1 MPVCK
6 LCERDFTQEEID
18 NGVTLPHT
26 TASRIRLVRFSNGT
40 LHQFEKKS
48 NVQLPHGT
56 YVTAK
61 PTPVEAPLAEVEAL
75 TDPVEQPPQAIETPD
90 AGQQPDVESL
100 AHDLDAH
107 FHPEPELPEAKNIGL
122 NKAEAD
128 DGYVDCFVV
137 FMTSHDTQ
145 GRGRGPIGI
154 ARKVN
159 RRRDNH
165 DGFRFRVADVVTTGG
180 ETIKP
185 GSKIRGRVVADSEYE
200 RLIDIEVY
208 IPQEK
213 SKRPPSPVKKR
224 EPAIKIYKH
233 DEEE

>member
-1 MPVCK
+1 M
-6 LCERDFTQEEID
+6 FTQEEID
-18 NGVTLPHT
+18 NGVMLPHT
-26 TASRIRLVRFSNGT
+26 RASRIRLVRFPGGT
-40 LHQFEKKS
+40 LHQFSTEKKT
-48 NVQLPHGT
+48 NAQLPTGT
-56 YVTAK
+56 FVTAK
-61 PTPVEAPLAEVEAL
+61 PVAPPPTPEATVEDTTPA
-75 TDPVEQPPQAIETPD
+75 DPVEET
-90 AGQQPDVESL
+90 PDVESL

-107 FHPEPELPEAKNIGL
+107 FHPEPELPEAKNIEL

-165 DGFRFRVADVVTTGG
+165 DGFRFRVADVVTTGS
-180 ETIKP
+180 ETLKP

-224 EPAIKIYKH
+224 EPATKIYKH